1 VRWERLFSQP
11 FLLAVPPG
19 HPLAGRPVVSLAEAS
34 QDDFVMLRSS
44 WDLRRVVD
52 ELCRSAGFRPRVA
65 FEGDDL
71 VVVRGLV
78 ASGLGVAV
86 VPSADE
92 EPEDGGR
99 DDVRLVRLEDDGAY
113 RDVGIAWPRNRRM
126 LPSAELFRR
135 HVLGHA

>member
-1 VRWERLFSQP
+1 
-11 FLLAVPPG
+11 
-19 HPLAGRPVVSLAEAS
+19 
-34 QDDFVMLRSS
+34 
-44 WDLRRVVD
+44 
-52 ELCRSAGFRPRVA
+52 
-65 FEGDDL
+65 
-71 VVVRGLV
+71 
-78 ASGLGVAV
+78 VAV